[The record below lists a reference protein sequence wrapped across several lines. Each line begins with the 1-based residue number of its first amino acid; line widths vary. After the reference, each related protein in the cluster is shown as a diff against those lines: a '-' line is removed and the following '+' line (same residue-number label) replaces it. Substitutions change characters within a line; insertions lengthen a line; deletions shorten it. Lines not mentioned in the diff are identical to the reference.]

1 MNFLRPVS
9 VISAVLILISSFLAW
24 YFLAGAFE
32 TPPASYWSVIWL
44 ALLFSL
50 LAGFVGLSFLIV
62 DSKLS
67 ALIFSFLAILPFFI
81 FFGFNLYYLGGL
93 ILFLALLLA
102 ARQKIQGEKQ
112 FYVKFKALKF
122 VRNGLGVILFALFF
136 MLSTASYFSPN
147 VQQFA
152 TGGLKLPRY
161 MFDMVLPFAGNLFL
175 PAQAGQQQLPSFSPE
190 KTVDEILNGLLAE
203 QLKEL
208 PKDITPAMIEKEKQ
222 KFLAE
227 QKKALAEQF
236 GMEFKGEQKLGDLLY
251 DLANEKLS
259 VYLEN
264 YKPFIP
270 AFVTSALFLTL
281 LTLIS
286 PLKWLAGLFA
296 FLLFKLLLASGLIVI
311 STVKT
316 DKEVLSA

>member
-1 MNFLRPVS
+1 MHLRPVS
-9 VISAVLILISSFLAW
+9 VISAVLILIASFLAW

-32 TPPASYWSVIWL
+32 TPSESSWSVIWL
-44 ALLFSL
+44 TLLFSL
-50 LAGFVGLSFLIV
+50 LAGFIGLAFLIEN
-62 DSKLS
+62 SKLNT
-67 ALIFSFLAILPFFI
+67 LIFTFLAILPFFA
-81 FFGFNLYYLGGL
+81 FFGFNIYYFGGFV
-93 ILFLALLLA
+93 LFLLLFWVAL
-102 ARQKIQGEKQ
+102 RKIQGEKQ
-112 FYVKFKALKF
+112 SSIKFKALKF
-122 VRNGLGVILFALFF
+122 VRNGLGLILFALFF

-161 MFDMVLPFAGNLFL
+161 MFDMVLPFAGNLF
-175 PAQAGQQQLPSFSPE
+175 QQQLPSFSPE

-227 QKKALAEQF
+227 QKNALAEQF

-270 AFVTSALFLTL
+270 AFVTSVLFLTL

>member
-1 MNFLRPVS
+1 MPNFLRPVD
-9 VISAVLILISSFLAW
+9 VILAVLILISSFLAW

-32 TPPASYWSVIWL
+32 TPPVSYWSLILL
-44 ALLFSL
+44 AVLFSF
-50 LAGFVGLSFLIV
+50 LAGFVALSFLIIE
-62 DSKLS
+62 SKLS
-67 ALIFSFLAILPFFI
+67 ALICALLTILPFFA
-81 FFGFNLYYLGGL
+81 FFGFNVYYFGAFA
-93 ILFLALLLA
+93 LFLLLSFAAL
-102 ARQKIQGEKQ
+102 RKIQREKQ
-112 FYVKFKALKF
+112 FSLKFKALKF
-122 VRNGLGVILFALFF
+122 VRNGLGIILFALFF
-136 MLSTASYFSPN
+136 MISTASYFSPN

-161 MFDMVLPFAGNLFL
+161 MFDMVLPFAGNLF
-175 PAQAGQQQLPSFSPE
+175 QQQLPSFSPE

-222 KFLAE
+222 KFLTE
-227 QKKALAEQF
+227 QKQALAEQF
-236 GMEFKGEQKLGDLLY
+236 GVEFKGEQKLGDLLY
-251 DLANEKLS
+251 DLANEKLN

-264 YKPFIP
+264 YKPYIP

-286 PLKWLAGLFA
+286 PLKWLAGIFA
-296 FLLFKLLLASGLIVI
+296 FLLFELLLASGLIMI

>member
-1 MNFLRPVS
+1 MNLRPVS

-24 YFLAGAFE
+24 YFLAGVFE
-32 TPPASYWSVIWL
+32 TPPASYWSLILL
-44 ALLFSL
+44 AVLFSS
-50 LAGFVGLSFLIV
+50 LAGFVALSFLII

-67 ALIFSFLAILPFFI
+67 TLICALLAILPFFV
-81 FFGFNLYYLGGL
+81 FFGFNVYYFGA
-93 ILFLALLLA
+93 FTFFLLLSFA
-102 ARQKIQGEKQ
+102 ALRKIQGEKQ
-112 FYVKFKALKF
+112 SSVKFRALKF
-122 VRNGLGVILFALFF
+122 VRNGLGLILFALFF
-136 MLSTASYFSPN
+136 MLSAASYFSPN

-161 MFDMVLPFAGNLFL
+161 MFDMVLPFAGNLF
-175 PAQAGQQQLPSFSPE
+175 QQQLPSFSPE

-236 GMEFKGEQKLGDLLY
+236 GVEFKGEQKLGDLLY

-281 LTLIS
+281 LTLIA